1 MGPSADEID
10 RQIRKR
16 EQIDENLDVLEQR
29 SAWNAVRYGKIA
41 AVAVGIVA
49 VAGAGLLI
57 YRSMNRSKRSE
68 QLRSMVKAALKDL
81 PDTLRDLPDEVSARL
96 KKPLPSIKV
105 VVNAEEPEE
114 PGTLER
120 IVRRVAPG
128 VVGTTSSAVI
138 ERFTRTSDSGD
149 GSALRGSGVRLPE

>member
-1 MGPSADEID
+1 MAPSAEEID
-10 RQIRKR
+10 RQTRKR
-16 EQIDENLDVLEQR
+16 EQIDENRDVLEHR
-29 SAWNAVRYGKIA
+29 PAWNGVRYGKIA

-68 QLRSMVKAALKDL
+68 QLRAMVIEALKDL
-81 PDTLRDLPDEVSARL
+81 PDTLHDLPDEVLARL

-128 VVGTTSSAVI
+128 VVGTASSAVI
-138 ERFTRTSDSGD
+138 ERFTRTSDSGA
-149 GSALRGSGVRLPE
+149 GSALHGSGVRLPE